1 MPSCEQK
8 LYGDPRNACITTGSF
23 PACALVWVSYI
34 CDLLGY
40 SLQLGNLWSKSL
52 IYTHHQC
59 SSNTDSCT
67 VPVCTRGSLYLQCVC
82 HLLPR
87 PFCLNHNLYLSIQN

>member
-23 PACALVWVSYI
+23 PACTLVWVSYI

-52 IYTHHQC
+52 ICTHHQW
-59 SSNTDSCT
+59 SSNTAALYQCAQEGVST
-67 VPVCTRGSLYLQCVC
+67 SSVCVTCYPGHFV
-82 HLLPR
+82 
-87 PFCLNHNLYLSIQN
+87 